1 VFHNVDCFL
10 LQYLPHPSPSR
21 GRGRLTQ
28 LVALPIHTPPSAF
41 GSHSQHSR
49 HCPGCHWPPPHH
61 HCPGCHWPPPHHHC
75 PGCHWQPSSLPS
87 RYTLLRL
94 PLAATSPNLG
104 EEYGGRLRMLAIRG
118 PLCA

>member
-41 GSHSQHSR
+41 GSHSKHSR
-49 HCPGCHWPPPHH
+49 LCPGCHR
-61 HCPGCHWPPPHHHC
+61 PPPHHHC
-75 PGCHWQPSSLPS
+75 PGCHWQPSSL
-87 RYTLLRL
+87 
-94 PLAATSPNLG
+94 PNLG